1 VDGRLSLKCLKNET
15 KKDRPQK
22 SQKGGDKMKKENI
35 NEKTKIVERD
45 LRENCNLEVEKLFE
59 KFKTSYSG
67 ISIVEVEDRLYEY
80 GKNTIEIKNE
90 NTIWHKLRE
99 AFINPFNIVLM
110 LVAVITFVTDVI
122 IATKKDY
129 ATFSLIV
136 GTIFISAIISLM
148 QQTKSDN
155 AAKKLKKMITN
166 KMEVIRDEV
175 QSTVDVED
183 IVPGDIVKLSS
194 GDMIPGD
201 VRFLDVK
208 DLFIDQASLTGES
221 NPVEKFSYSKGD
233 EDTTDLANIGFMGTN
248 IVSGRATAI
257 VLATGNN
264 TYFGS
269 MAKSL
274 YSVNE
279 KNSFEKGV
287 DSISKLL
294 IKFMIVMLPIILIV
308 NLVTKNDIWS
318 AIIFAI
324 TIAVGLTPEMLPV
337 IMTSTLAKGAV
348 EMSKKKTIVKR
359 LSAIQTF
366 GQMNILCTDKT
377 GTLTEDEVVLEKYM
391 DVSGNE
397 SIRIL
402 RHAFLNSY
410 FQTGL
415 KNLIDVAIIS
425 RAEKEKLN
433 VLKEKY
439 VREDEIPFDFS
450 RRRMSVVLKDDN
462 GKRQLIT
469 KGAVDE
475 IMAICSFIDID
486 GKAVEMTEE
495 LRKHAYE
502 VYEKHNHDGLRVL
515 AIAQKNHIHG
525 VETFGVQDESDMVLI
540 GFVGFLDPPKQSAKQ
555 AITALKAHGVDTVVL
570 TGDSE
575 GVALNVC
582 KKVGITVKNRL
593 TGKEV
598 EELTDEELREKVK
611 DCHLYSKLS
620 PLQKQRIVRIYQEN
634 GNTVGYMGD
643 GINDSPPLK
652 QADVGISVDTAVDI
666 AKETADIILL
676 EKDLNVLEE
685 GVITGRKTFTNLLK
699 YLKMATSGNF
709 GNMLSIIIA
718 SIFLPFLPLLP
729 IHILIQNLLNDFA
742 QLGMPFDNVDK
753 EYIQKPKTWN
763 TKGIKKFMFAFGSI
777 SMVLDILCFA
787 VLWFVL
793 KFNSEEKAVLF
804 QTGWFAFGILSQT
817 LIIHMIRTSKTP
829 FVKSKSS
836 KQLLVSTA
844 VIVVITLII
853 SFSNIATIFD
863 LSKLPVVYLGWMVG
877 LMIVYVVFI
886 QVYKKFYIRRNGEW
900 L

>member
-1 VDGRLSLKCLKNET
+1 
-15 KKDRPQK
+15 
-22 SQKGGDKMKKENI
+22 MKKENI
-35 NEKTKIVERD
+35 NERQKLVEKN
-45 LRENCNLEVEKLFE
+45 LRENSKLEVEKLFE
-59 KFKTSYSG
+59 KLGTSYAG
-67 ISIVEVEDRLYEY
+67 VSIVEVEDRLDEY

-90 NTIWHKLRE
+90 NTLLHKLKE

-110 LVAVITFVTDVI
+110 LVAAITFVTDVI
-122 IATKKDY
+122 IATNKDY
-129 ATFSLIV
+129 ATFCLIV
-136 GTIFISAIISLM
+136 GTILISAVISLM

-175 QSTVDVED
+175 QSTVDVEE

-221 NPVEKFSYSKGD
+221 NPVEKFSVCK
-233 EDTTDLANIGFMGTN
+233 EDDNITDISNIGFMGTN
-248 IVSGRATAI
+248 IVSGRATAV
-257 VLATGNN
+257 VLTTGNN

-279 KNSFEKGV
+279 KNSFEQGI

-294 IKFMIVMLPIILIV
+294 IKFMVIMLPIILVI
-308 NLVTKNDIWS
+308 NMLTKNDIWS
-318 AIIFAI
+318 SIIFAI

-391 DVSGNE
+391 DVLGNE
-397 SIRIL
+397 SLRIL

-433 VLKEKY
+433 ILKEKY

-450 RRRMSVVLKDDN
+450 RRRMSVVLKDDT

-475 IMAICSFIDID
+475 IMAICSYIDMD

-495 LRKHAYE
+495 LRKQAYE
-502 VYEKHNHDGLRVL
+502 VYEKHNHEGLRVL
-515 AIAQKNHIHG
+515 AVAQKNNIHG

-540 GFVGFLDPPKQSAKQ
+540 GFVGFLDPPKASAKQ
-555 AITALKAHGVDTVVL
+555 AITALKEHGVETIVL

-582 KKVGITVKNRL
+582 KKVGITVRNRL

-598 EELTDEELREKVK
+598 EELTDEELRERVK

-685 GVITGRKTFTNLLK
+685 GVVNGRKTFTNLQK

-709 GNMLSIIIA
+709 GNMLSVIVA
-718 SIFLPFLPLLP
+718 SVFLPFLPLLP

-753 EYIQKPKTWN
+753 EYLERPKTWN
-763 TKGIKKFMFAFGSI
+763 TKGLKKFMFAFGSI
-777 SMVLDILCFA
+777 SMILDILCF
-787 VLWFVL
+787 VIMWFVL
-793 KFNSEEKAVLF
+793 RFNTVEKANLF

-829 FVKSKSS
+829 FIKSKSS
-836 KQLLVSTA
+836 KQLLISTA
-844 VIVVITLII
+844 VIVAITLII
-853 SFSNIATIFD
+853 TFTNIATVFD
-863 LSKLPVVYLGWMVG
+863 LSKLPFVYLGWMVI
-877 LMIVYVVFI
+877 LMVVYVLFI
-886 QVYKKFYIRRNGEW
+886 QVYKKFYIKRNGEW

>member
-1 VDGRLSLKCLKNET
+1 
-15 KKDRPQK
+15 
-22 SQKGGDKMKKENI
+22 MKKENI

>member
-1 VDGRLSLKCLKNET
+1 
-15 KKDRPQK
+15 
-22 SQKGGDKMKKENI
+22 MKKNNI
-35 NEKTKIVERD
+35 NEKQKNVENN
-45 LRENCNLEVEKLFE
+45 LRENSQLDVNKLFE
-59 KFKTSYSG
+59 KFKTSYAG
-67 ISIVEVEDRLYEY
+67 VSIVEVDDRLEEY
-80 GKNTIEIKNE
+80 GKNTIEIKNN
-90 NTIWHKLRE
+90 NTLLHKLRE

-122 IATKKDY
+122 IATQKDY

-136 GTIFISAIISLM
+136 GTVLISAIISLT

-166 KMEVIRDEV
+166 QMEVIRDEV
-175 QSTVDVED
+175 QSTVDVEN

-221 NPVEKFSYSKGD
+221 NPVEKFTTCNGN
-233 EDTTDLANIGFMGTN
+233 EDITDISNIGFMGTN
-248 IVSGRATAI
+248 IVSGSATAI

-274 YSVNE
+274 YTVNE
-279 KNSFEKGV
+279 KNSFEKGI
-287 DSISKLL
+287 DSISILL
-294 IKFMIVMLPIILIV
+294 IKFMVVMLPIILVI
-308 NLVTKNDIWS
+308 NLATKNNIWAS
-318 AIIFAI
+318 IIFAI

-359 LSAIQTF
+359 LNAIQTF

-377 GTLTEDEVVLEKYM
+377 GTLTEDEVILEKYM

-397 SIRIL
+397 SLRIL
-402 RHAFLNSY
+402 KHAFLNSY

-433 VLKEKY
+433 VLKEQY
-439 VREDEIPFDFS
+439 IREDEIPFDFT
-450 RRRMSVVLKDDN
+450 RRRMSVVLRDLT

-475 IMAICSFIDID
+475 IMSICSYIDIG

-495 LRKHAYE
+495 LRNQAYN

-515 AIAQKNHIHG
+515 AVAQKNHIHG
-525 VETFGVQDESDMVLI
+525 VETFGVHDESEMVLI

-555 AITALKAHGVDTVVL
+555 AISALKAHGVDTVVL

-593 TGKEV
+593 TGREI
-598 EELTDEELREKVK
+598 EELTDEELKEKVK
-611 DCHLYSKLS
+611 ECHLYSKLS

-685 GVITGRKTFTNLLK
+685 GVINGRKTFTNLLK
-699 YLKMATSGNF
+699 YIKMATSGNF
-709 GNMLSIIIA
+709 GNMVSIIVA

-742 QLGMPFDNVDK
+742 QIGMPFDNVDK
-753 EYIQKPKTWN
+753 EYLQKPKTWN
-763 TKGIKKFMFAFGSI
+763 TKGIKKFMFAFGAI
-777 SMVLDILCFA
+777 STILDILCFM

-793 KFNSEEKAVLF
+793 KFNTVEKAVLF

-829 FVKSKSS
+829 FIKSKSS
-836 KQLLVSTA
+836 KQLLISTS
-844 VIVVITLII
+844 VIVLITLII
-853 SFSNIATIFD
+853 TFSDISTIFD
-863 LSKLPVVYLGWMVG
+863 LTRLPLIYLAWMAL
-877 LMIVYVVFI
+877 LMIVYVLFI
-886 QVYKKFYIRRNGEW
+886 QIYKKFYIKRNKEW

>member
-1 VDGRLSLKCLKNET
+1 
-15 KKDRPQK
+15 
-22 SQKGGDKMKKENI
+22 MKKENI
-35 NEKTKIVERD
+35 NEKQKIVEKS
-45 LRENCNLEVEKLFE
+45 LRENSKIEVKKLFE
-59 KFKTSYSG
+59 NFKTSYAG
-67 ISIVEVEDRLYEY
+67 VSIVDIDDRLEKY
-80 GKNTIEIKNE
+80 GPNTIEIKNE
-90 NTIWHKLRE
+90 NTIFHKIKE
-99 AFINPFNIVLM
+99 AVINPFNIVL
-110 LVAVITFVTDVI
+110 LIVAGITLCTDVI
-122 IATKKDY
+122 FAEKQDY
-129 ATFSLIV
+129 ATFTLI
-136 GTIFISAIISLM
+136 ISIILISAVISFKE
-148 QQTKSDN
+148 QTKSDN
-155 AAKKLKKMITN
+155 AAKKLKKMISN

-175 QSTVDVED
+175 QSTVDVEN

-221 NPVEKFSYSKGD
+221 NPVEKFSICKND
-233 EDTTDLANIGFMGTN
+233 EDITDISNIGFMGTN
-248 IVSGRATAI
+248 IVSGSATAI

-269 MAKSL
+269 MAKSM

-279 KNSFEKGV
+279 KNSFEKGI
-287 DSISKLL
+287 DDISKLL
-294 IKFMIVMLPIILIV
+294 IKFMVVMIPIIIAI
-308 NLVTKNDIWS
+308 NYFSKNDFWS
-318 AIIFAI
+318 ALIFAI

-391 DVSGNE
+391 DVLGNE
-397 SIRIL
+397 SLRIL
-402 RHAFLNSY
+402 KHAFLNSY

-425 RAEKEKLN
+425 RAEKENLN
-433 VLKEKY
+433 ILKEKY

-450 RRRMSVVLKDDN
+450 RRRMSVVLKDEN

-475 IMAICSFIDID
+475 IMSICSFIDID
-486 GKAVEMTEE
+486 GKAVELTND
-495 LRKHAYE
+495 LRKKAYA
-502 VYEKHNHDGLRVL
+502 VYEEHNNDGLRVL
-515 AIAQKNHIHG
+515 AVAQKNEIHD
-525 VETFGVQDESDMVLI
+525 VETFGVQDESNMVLI
-540 GFVGFLDPPKQSAKQ
+540 GFVGFLDPPKESAKQ
-555 AITALKAHGVDTVVL
+555 AISALKQHGVDTVVL

-575 GVALNVC
+575 GVALKVC
-582 KKVGITVKNRL
+582 KKVGIKVVNRL

-598 EELTDEELREKVK
+598 EALTDNELKTKMK

-620 PLQKQRIVRIYQEN
+620 PLQKQRVVRLYQEM

-699 YLKMATSGNF
+699 YIKMATSGNF
-709 GNMLSIIIA
+709 GNMLSVILA
-718 SIFLPFLPLLP
+718 SLFLPFLPMLP
-729 IHILIQNLLNDFA
+729 VHILIQNLLNDFA
-742 QLGMPFDNVDK
+742 QIGMPFDNVDK
-753 EYIQKPKTWN
+753 EYIEKPKTWN
-763 TKGIKKFMFAFGSI
+763 TKGIKKFMFAFGII
-777 SMVLDILCFA
+777 STVLDLLCFA
-787 VLWFVL
+787 VLWFIF
-793 KFNSEEKAVLF
+793 KYNNIENAVLF
-804 QTGWFAFGILSQT
+804 QSGWFVFGILSQT
-817 LIIHMIRTSKTP
+817 LIIHMIRTNKIP
-829 FVKSKSS
+829 FFQSKSS
-836 KQLLVSTA
+836 KQLLISTFSI
-844 VIVVITLII
+844 VIITLLI
-853 SFSNIATIFD
+853 SFTSIATIFD
-863 LSKLPVVYLGWMVG
+863 LKKLPYSFLLWIFG
-877 LMIVYVVFI
+877 LMIVYVLLI
-886 QVYKKFYIRRNGEW
+886 QIYKKMYLRKGRQW

>member
-1 VDGRLSLKCLKNET
+1 
-15 KKDRPQK
+15 
-22 SQKGGDKMKKENI
+22 MKKNNI
-35 NEKTKIVERD
+35 NEKQKNVENN
-45 LRENCNLEVEKLFE
+45 LRENSQLDVNKLFE
-59 KFKTSYSG
+59 KFKTSYAG
-67 ISIVEVEDRLYEY
+67 VSIVEVDDRLEEY
-80 GKNTIEIKNE
+80 GKNTIEIKNN
-90 NTIWHKLRE
+90 NTLLHKLRE

-110 LVAVITFVTDVI
+110 LVAVVTFVTDVI
-122 IATKKDY
+122 IATQKDY

-136 GTIFISAIISLM
+136 GTVLISAIISLT

-166 KMEVIRDEV
+166 QMEVIRDEV
-175 QSTVDVED
+175 QSTVDVEN

-221 NPVEKFSYSKGD
+221 NPVEKFTTCNGN
-233 EDTTDLANIGFMGTN
+233 EDVTDIPNIGFMGTN
-248 IVSGRATAI
+248 IVSGSATAI

-274 YSVNE
+274 YTVNE
-279 KNSFEKGV
+279 KNSFEKGI
-287 DSISKLL
+287 DSISILL
-294 IKFMIVMLPIILIV
+294 IKFMVVMLPIILVI
-308 NLVTKNDIWS
+308 NLSTKNNIWAS
-318 AIIFAI
+318 IIFAI

-359 LSAIQTF
+359 LNAIQTF

-377 GTLTEDEVVLEKYM
+377 GTLTEDEVILEKYM

-397 SIRIL
+397 SLRIL
-402 RHAFLNSY
+402 KHAFLNSY

-433 VLKEKY
+433 VLKEQY
-439 VREDEIPFDFS
+439 IREDEIPFDFT
-450 RRRMSVVLKDDN
+450 RRRMSVVLRDLT

-475 IMAICSFIDID
+475 IMSICSYIDID

-495 LRKHAYE
+495 LRNQAYN

-515 AIAQKNHIHG
+515 AVAQKNHIHG
-525 VETFGVQDESDMVLI
+525 VETFGVHDESEMVLI

-555 AITALKAHGVDTVVL
+555 AISALKAHGVDTVVL

-593 TGKEV
+593 TGREI
-598 EELTDEELREKVK
+598 EELTDEELKEKVK
-611 DCHLYSKLS
+611 ECHLYSKLS

-685 GVITGRKTFTNLLK
+685 GVINGRKTFTNLLK
-699 YLKMATSGNF
+699 YIKMATSGNF
-709 GNMLSIIIA
+709 GNMVSIIVA

-742 QLGMPFDNVDK
+742 QIGMPFDNVDK
-753 EYIQKPKTWN
+753 EYLQKPKTWN
-763 TKGIKKFMFAFGSI
+763 TKGIKKFMFAFGAI
-777 SMVLDILCFA
+777 STILDILCFM

-793 KFNSEEKAVLF
+793 KFNTVEKAVLF

-829 FVKSKSS
+829 FIKSKSS
-836 KQLLVSTA
+836 KQLLISTS
-844 VIVVITLII
+844 VIVLITLII
-853 SFSNIATIFD
+853 TFSDISTIFD
-863 LSKLPVVYLGWMVG
+863 LTRLPLIYLAWMAL
-877 LMIVYVVFI
+877 LMIVYVLFI
-886 QVYKKFYIRRNGEW
+886 QIYKKFYIKRNKEW

>member
-1 VDGRLSLKCLKNET
+1 
-15 KKDRPQK
+15 
-22 SQKGGDKMKKENI
+22 MKKESLS
-35 NEKTKIVERD
+35 EKTKIVERS
-45 LRENCNLEVEKLFE
+45 LRENSKLEVEKLFE
-59 KFKTSYSG
+59 KYRTSYAG
-67 ISIVEVEDRLYEY
+67 ISIVEVEDRLDRY

-136 GTIFISAIISLM
+136 GTILISAIISLM

-155 AAKKLKKMITN
+155 AAKRLKKMITN

-175 QSTVDVED
+175 QSTIDVED

-201 VRFLDVK
+201 VRFLEVK

-221 NPVEKFSYSKGD
+221 NPVEKFSYTKGN
-233 EDTTDLANIGFMGTN
+233 EDITDISNIGFMGTN
-248 IVSGRATAI
+248 IVSGSATAI
-257 VLATGNN
+257 ILATGNN

-274 YSVNE
+274 YTVNE

-294 IKFMIVMLPIILIV
+294 IKFMVVMLPIILV
-308 NLVTKNDIWS
+308 ANLATKKDIWS

-337 IMTSTLAKGAV
+337 ITTSTLAKGAV

-377 GTLTEDEVVLEKYM
+377 GTLTEDEVVLERYM

-410 FQTGL
+410 FQTGH

-433 VLKEKY
+433 ILKEKY

-450 RRRMSVVLKDDN
+450 RRRMSVVLRDDT

-486 GKAVEMTEE
+486 GQAIKMTDE
-495 LRKHAYE
+495 LRERAYK

-515 AIAQKNHIHG
+515 AVAQKNKIHG
-525 VETFGVQDESDMVLI
+525 VENFGVQDESDMVLI

-555 AITALKAHGVDTVVL
+555 AISALKSHGVDTVVL

-582 KKVGITVKNRL
+582 KKVGITVQNRL

-598 EELTDEELREKVK
+598 EELTDDELREKVK

-620 PLQKQRIVRIYQEN
+620 PIQKQRIVRIYQEN

-753 EYIQKPKTWN
+753 EYIKKPKTWN
-763 TKGIKKFMFAFGSI
+763 TKGLKKFMFAFGAI
-777 SMVLDILCFA
+777 SMILDILCFV

-793 KFNSEEKAVLF
+793 KFNSVEKAVLF

-829 FVKSKSS
+829 FIKSKSS

-844 VIVVITLII
+844 AIVIITLVI
-853 SFSNIATIFD
+853 SFTDVATIFD
-863 LSKLPVVYLGWMVG
+863 LSKLPGIYLVWMAF
-877 LMIVYVVFI
+877 LMVVYVVFI
-886 QVYKKFYIRRNGEW
+886 QVYKRFYIRKNGEW